1 MSGIMDFLGMG
12 KQAGDAI
19 AEPVKAVGNVLDN
32 LFTSDDER
40 LSRQE
45 ALAKLAQIPHIAQ
58 QEVNKLEA
66 QHRSIFVAG
75 WRPSIGWV
83 CSISLGAYY
92 IPQYVLASVL
102 WAKASWMADTI
113 QAYPVNADGLT
124 QLVFALLG
132 MGGIRMMEKMAGK
145 TK

>member
-1 MSGIMDFLGMG
+1 MSFMEFLGLG
-12 KQAGDAI
+12 KAAGDAI
-19 AEPVKAVGNVLDN
+19 AAPVTAVGNVLDN

-58 QEVNKLEA
+58 QEVNKVEA
-66 QHRSIFVAG
+66 AHRSVFVAG

-92 IPQYVLASVL
+92 IPQYALASILWVRVCWASQVL
-102 WAKASWMADTI
+102 EP
-113 QAYPVNADGLT
+113 YPVNADGLT
-124 QLVFALLG
+124 QLVLALLG
-132 MGGIRMMEKMAGK
+132 MGGIRMLEKMAGK
-145 TK
+145 AK